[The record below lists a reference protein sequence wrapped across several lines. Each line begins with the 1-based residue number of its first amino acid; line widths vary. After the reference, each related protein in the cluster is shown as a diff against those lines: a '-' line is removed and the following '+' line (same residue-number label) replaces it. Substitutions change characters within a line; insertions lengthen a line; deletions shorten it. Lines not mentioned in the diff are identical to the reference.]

1 MDKSGKLAT
10 KQTTKHVTKPHNPE
24 GTKKGYKV
32 KVLDNATGQARWV
45 DGSRGLAK
53 DPNGDP
59 MGPGGG
65 STLKGKPQKVPKLGK
80 V

>member
-1 MDKSGKLAT
+1 MEKGGKPAT
-10 KQTTKHVTKPHNPE
+10 KQTTRHVTKPHNPE

-32 KVLDNATGQARWV
+32 KVIDNETGKASWV

-59 MGPGGG
+59 EGPGGG
-65 STLKGKPQKVPKLGK
+65 SPLAGRPQKVPKTVK
-80 V
+80 E